1 MFSALGQGETLY
13 APSPYP
19 RNIPTRKNAKQEEGT
34 AIQPKGLQP

>member
-13 APSPYP
+13 APPYP
-19 RNIPTRKNAKQEEGT
+19 RSIPTRKNAKQEKGT